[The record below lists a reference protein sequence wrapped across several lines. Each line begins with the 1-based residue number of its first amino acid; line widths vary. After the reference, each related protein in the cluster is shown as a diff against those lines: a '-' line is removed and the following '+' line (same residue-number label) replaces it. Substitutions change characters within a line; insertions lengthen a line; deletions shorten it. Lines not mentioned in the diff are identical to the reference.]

1 MTISRFLYLK
11 PRVMGFIP
19 LSHCPGGAQSS
30 PDSMVLFMP
39 GCVGQTPGETLTLA
53 KGTWCQRPPCILRS
67 KPTFFILFLQMLVG
81 VRKLLWSKSWF
92 PIDFGSSWDNSGSK
106 PWFPVGFGLKLGK
119 DAALGFQYWVTAGE
133 HLKLYQRCCE
143 NKLVWDVTETA
154 FAGPVHVAVT
164 LLELWGFSTWHPAPP
179 KKQLFWNDN
188 LQCWAYAQEK
198 EDHNHRDKDQ
208 E

>member
-1 MTISRFLYLK
+1 
-11 PRVMGFIP
+11 
-19 LSHCPGGAQSS
+19 
-30 PDSMVLFMP
+30 
-39 GCVGQTPGETLTLA
+39 
-53 KGTWCQRPPCILRS
+53 
-67 KPTFFILFLQMLVG
+67 MLVG

-179 KKQLFWNDN
+179 QKTAL
-188 LQCWAYAQEK
+188 LE
-198 EDHNHRDKDQ
+198 
-208 E
+208 